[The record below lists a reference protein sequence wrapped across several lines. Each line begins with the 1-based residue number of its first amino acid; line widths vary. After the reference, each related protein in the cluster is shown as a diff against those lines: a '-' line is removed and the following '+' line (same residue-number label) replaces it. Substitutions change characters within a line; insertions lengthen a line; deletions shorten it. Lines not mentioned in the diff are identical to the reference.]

1 MPAWIVWLAPPI
13 SPRKEVFREIA
24 RRPRPKRRRSAC
36 GAGVTQVVG
45 DRSLPLLFADFI
57 RRAGMTVECD
67 PQMGV
72 VERRSKDEEEIAS
85 LREAQSVTED
95 MMVRACGLIA
105 KAAARSDGV
114 LIHEGRPLTSE
125 YVRSA
130 IDHWLIDLGYANP
143 ASIVAGG
150 PSGGD
155 CHELGSGELRTGQS
169 VIVDIFP
176 RNRSSLYNGDC
187 TRTVVHGDIPDE
199 IVRMHAA
206 VRQAKQSATAAARA
220 GVTGEAVHL
229 AATGAIRAAGYSV
242 GLPAAGAHDSF
253 CSMSHGTGHGVG
265 LDVHEPPLLDM
276 KGPELVAGD
285 VATIEPGL
293 YRKDLGGV
301 RVEDMIV
308 IRPNGCENL
317 NRLPEGLDWR

>member
-1 MPAWIVWLAPPI
+1 M
-13 SPRKEVFREIA
+13 
-24 RRPRPKRRRSAC
+24 
-36 GAGVTQVVG
+36 
-45 DRSLPLLFADFI
+45 
-57 RRAGMTVECD
+57 
-67 PQMGV
+67 
-72 VERRSKDEEEIAS
+72 
-85 LREAQSVTED
+85 
-95 MMVRACGLIA
+95 
-105 KAAARSDGV
+105 

-229 AATGAIRAAGYSV
+229 AATGTIRAAGI
-242 GLPAAGAHDSF
+242 P
-253 CSMSHGTGHGVG
+253 
-265 LDVHEPPLLDM
+265 
-276 KGPELVAGD
+276 
-285 VATIEPGL
+285 
-293 YRKDLGGV
+293 
-301 RVEDMIV
+301 
-308 IRPNGCENL
+308 
-317 NRLPEGLDWR
+317 